1 MTNLYSPPP
10 HPSLLTAAGPGVDP
24 EEAGA
29 AVLAR
34 VVTPDGPGPQPDP
47 LPPGEGVQPEVAR
60 DHRHVEVV
68 PPLRL
73 DVHVAAKY
81 LGNTGQK
88 VI

>member
-1 MTNLYSPPP
+1 MIN
-10 HPSLLTAAGPGVDP
+10 LLTASGLGVDP

-47 LPPGEGVQPEVAR
+47 LAPGERVQPHVAG
-60 DHRHVEVV
+60 DHGHVEVV

-73 DVHVAAKY
+73 DVHVAAED
-81 LGNTGQK
+81 LGTHG
-88 VI
+88 